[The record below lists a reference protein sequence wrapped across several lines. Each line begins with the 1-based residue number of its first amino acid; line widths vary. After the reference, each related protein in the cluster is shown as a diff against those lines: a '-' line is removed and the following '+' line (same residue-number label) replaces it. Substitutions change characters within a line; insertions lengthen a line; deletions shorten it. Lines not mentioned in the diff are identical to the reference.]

1 MKKIRIAQIGLNQYS
16 HSGEIF
22 DTLVKFPEL
31 FEIVGYALVEDER
44 ETCAKKI
51 KHFNGYPELT
61 LEQILNDPTIEAVAV
76 ETDEIHL
83 TKYAQMAAEHG
94 KHIHMEKPGGAD
106 LAAFEK
112 LIETVKKQGK
122 VFHIGYMYRY
132 NPFIR
137 EVIEQA
143 KRGDFGEIY
152 SVEAHMSRFDPPAI
166 REWFNTLPAGMMFYL
181 GCHLVDLVLQIQGL
195 PKRVLPM
202 TFSTD
207 KGGIVT
213 PDYGFAMLEYENGC
227 SFVRMSGVEI
237 GGTSRRQLAVVGEKK
252 TVEIRPLEKSLTQEE
267 KERFGP
273 AKYAMTTARWEATL
287 DEDGKTV
294 KKSDKSE
301 IFCRYDD
308 MLCSFA
314 AMVRGEIENPNTCDY
329 ELALYRVLLQCC
341 GVTV

>member
-1 MKKIRIAQIGLNQYS
+1 MRKVRIAQIGLNQYS

-31 FEIVGYALVEDER
+31 YGIAGYCLVEEER
-44 ETCAKKI
+44 ETCADKI
-51 KHFNGYPELT
+51 KHFAGYPELT
-61 LEQILNDPTIEAVAV
+61 LEQVLNDPTIEAVAV

-112 LIETVKKQGK
+112 LIETVKANGK

-137 EVIEQA
+137 EAIESV
-143 KRGDFGEIY
+143 KRGDFGEVF
-152 SVEAHMSRFDPPAI
+152 SVEAHMSRYDPPKV

-181 GCHLVDLVLQIQGL
+181 GCHLVDLVLQIKGA
-195 PKRVLPM
+195 PKRVIPM
-202 TFSTD
+202 TFSSRKD
-207 KGGIVT
+207 GIVS
-213 PDYGFAMLEYENGC
+213 PDYGFAMLEYDSGY

-237 GGTSRRQLAVVGEKK
+237 GGGSRRQLVLVGDKK
-252 TVEIRPLEKSLTQEE
+252 TLEIRPLEQGLTEEE
-267 KERFGP
+267 KETYGP
-273 AKYAMTTARWEATL
+273 AKYAMTVERTERTL
-287 DEDGKTV
+287 NELGRSV
-294 KKSDKSE
+294 KKHEKSE

-308 MLCSFA
+308 MMQAFA
-314 AMVRGEIENPNTCDY
+314 AMVRGEKEKPYTLEY
-329 ELALYRVLLQCC
+329 ELLLYRTLLQCC
-341 GVTV
+341 GK

>member
-31 FEIVGYALVEDER
+31 FEIAGYALVEDER

-51 KHFNGYPELT
+51 KHFDGYPELT
-61 LEQILNDPTIEAVAV
+61 LEQILN
-76 ETDEIHL
+76 EIHL

-112 LIETVKKQGK
+112 LIQTVKANGK

-132 NPFIR
+132 NPFVK
-137 EVIEQA
+137 EVIESA
-143 KRGDFGEIY
+143 KRGDFGEIC
-152 SVEAHMSRFDPPAI
+152 SVEAHMSRYDKPEV
-166 REWFNTLPAGMMFYL
+166 REWFNTLPGGMMFYL
-181 GCHLVDLVLQIQGL
+181 GCHLIDLVLQIQGM
-195 PKRVLPM
+195 PKSVRPM
-202 TFSTD
+202 TFATG
-207 KGGIVT
+207 KEGIVS
-213 PDYGFAMLEYENGC
+213 PDYGFAMLEYDNGL
-227 SFVRMSGVEI
+227 SFVRMSGVEV
-237 GGTSRRQLAVVGEKK
+237 GGSSRRQLAVVGQKK
-252 TVEIRPLEKSLTQEE
+252 TLEIRPLEKSLTAEE
-267 KERFGP
+267 KELFGP

-287 DEDGKTV
+287 DEEGKTV

-308 MLCSFA
+308 MMQAFA
-314 AMVRGEIENPNTCDY
+314 AMVRGEKENPYTLDY
-329 ELALYRVLLQCC
+329 ELELFKTILKSC
-341 GVTV
+341 GVKENEL

>member
-1 MKKIRIAQIGLNQYS
+1 MKKIKIAQIGLNQYS

-31 FEIVGYALVEDER
+31 FEIAGYCLVEDER
-44 ETCAKKI
+44 ETCAHKI
-51 KHFNGYPELT
+51 KHFGEYPELT

-112 LIETVKKQGK
+112 LIETVKAQGK

-137 EVIEQA
+137 EAIESA

-152 SVEAHMSRFDPPAI
+152 SVEAHMSRYDKPQA

-181 GCHLVDLVLQIQGL
+181 GCHLIDLVLQIKGA
-195 PKRVLPM
+195 PEKIIPM
-202 TFSTD
+202 TFSSGKDNITS
-207 KGGIVT
+207 
-213 PDYGFAMLEYENGC
+213 PDYGFAVLEYANGL

-237 GGTSRRQLAVVGEKK
+237 GGSSRRQLVLVGEKK
-252 TVEIRPLEKSLTQEE
+252 TLEIQPLEQGLTQEE
-267 KERFGP
+267 AALVPGV
-273 AKYAMTTARWEATL
+273 KYAMTTERTERTL
-287 DEDGKTV
+287 NEKG
-294 KKSDKSE
+294 KSE
-301 IFCRYDD
+301 KKHEKSAIFCRYDD
-308 MLCSFA
+308 MMQAFA
-314 AMVRGEIENPNTCDY
+314 AMVRGEKENPYTCDY
-329 ELALYRVLLQCC
+329 ELFLYQTILKCC
-341 GVTV
+341 GV

>member
-1 MKKIRIAQIGLNQYS
+1 MRKIRIAQIGLNQYS

-31 FEIVGYALVEDER
+31 FDIAGYALVEDER
-44 ETCAKKI
+44 ETCERKI
-51 KHFNGYPELT
+51 KHFAGYPELT

-112 LIETVKKQGK
+112 LIDTVKANGK

-137 EVIEQA
+137 EAIEGA

-152 SVEAHMSRFDPPAI
+152 SVEAHMSRNDPPEV

-181 GCHLVDLVLQIQGL
+181 GCHLVDLVLQIKGE

-202 TFSTD
+202 TFATGKD
-207 KGGIVT
+207 GIVS
-213 PDYGFAMLEYENGC
+213 PDYGLAMLEYDNGI
-227 SFVRMSGVEI
+227 SLVRMSGVEI
-237 GGTSRRQLAVVGEKK
+237 GGTARRQLVLVGEKK
-252 TVEIRPLEKSLTQEE
+252 TLEIKPLEQSLTEEE
-267 KERFGP
+267 KERFGS
-273 AKYAMTTARWEATL
+273 AKYALTTER
-287 DEDGKTV
+287 DERAPDENGKTV
-294 KKSDKSE
+294 KKHEKSE
-301 IFCRYDD
+301 IVCRYDD
-308 MLCSFA
+308 MLQAFA
-314 AMVRGEIENPNTCDY
+314 AMVRGEKENPYTTDY
-329 ELALYRVLLQCC
+329 ELMLYRTLLKCC
-341 GVTV
+341 GK